1 MTAKFSVIPFNKNV
15 VFFLCSYL
23 FTCFSALTQPV
34 ISTLTPASG
43 PVGTS
48 VVISGTGFSGTASAN
63 IVNFGGIRA
72 TVTAADPSTITVS
85 VPYGTSPHVPVS
97 VTTGGL
103 TAYSEAPFITTF
115 PGANGPFTSNSFGS
129 VPNITTPGNP
139 TDVAVGDL
147 DIDGKI
153 DFVAINENNWV
164 SIYKNTSTTSAISF
178 AASTD
183 INNMLTAYSVALGDV
198 DGDGLIDII
207 VGSYYNGSDSVSVY
221 KNQSS
226 PGFISFAPAIRFAAQ
241 TANSVTV
248 GDVDGDGKPEIISTT
263 STGIFVFRNTSAGG
277 IISFND
283 RFSFSVGQSTVDV
296 ILRDLNA
303 NGKPDAVIMGGS
315 SVVFVLNNT
324 SSTGNIS
331 FDLAQNVGIVN
342 TGFAV
347 EAADLDGDNKPEI
360 AVSGYYENA
369 IVILKNNS
377 SGGAIS
383 FAAPLNL
390 TVNNPWGVKLADM
403 NGDGKLDVVCPQFN
417 TSYNVT
423 IFRNTGNGNLSF
435 DAGVNYYT
443 GAQNSQLA
451 IADLRNSGLPDIITL
466 ERQINAIAFFKN
478 RTNDPPTFS
487 SFSPTSAG
495 NGYEVT
501 LTGTN
506 LSSVTAVSFGG
517 VPATSFSIVS
527 STSIKAMV
535 STGASGNVVIT
546 SPAGSVSQPGFIYTN
561 APTINSF
568 IPLSGPVGQVVK
580 INGTNFSTTPANNIV
595 YFGAVKAVVS
605 SATATALFV
614 TVPAG
619 ATYQPISVTTN
630 GYSILSKQPFNTTFP
645 DGNITLNTFIKKLS
659 LLESYQSLLYDISM
673 ADIDGDG
680 LSDIITSAHKTV
692 LSDVNY
698 RDSFAVYRNTTVNG
712 VISFANRVSFK
723 TTGSFSYSIAVGDF
737 NSDGKLDVSVTNQT
751 FNVFY
756 GNYAAVDL
764 FRNTSTPGTISFA
777 APVSINAG
785 LYPSQVSIGDLD
797 GDGKPDF
804 AVANGDAGFYV
815 FKNASTGTTISFI
828 NRQFISIPGGG
839 ASSVCISDVDG
850 DDKPDVLA
858 SNRVSNQIAIF
869 RNTSNIGTISL
880 VQVAGYNAG
889 RRSTYLT
896 TADLDSDGKKDI
908 IVAAGSYDRVSVPV
922 QDTALVIGR
931 NLSSIGSIAFDAAI
945 TYPMNFPNNISIG
958 DLDGDNKPDVVTSNN
973 NTFFTI
979 LKNTSTS
986 GSLSM
991 APKIPY
997 LIGNNVVAIA
1007 SAVGD
1012 LDGDAKPDVL
1022 IIDENPSSAVYVYIN
1037 QNGSDAELCPN
1048 GNKTLRSNITG
1059 GSYQWQL
1066 NTGSGFSN
1074 IINGANYSGV
1084 NTVALNLVNIPS
1096 SSYGNQYRCVVSGNN
1111 SKTITIK
1118 FVNRWTGA
1126 VNSFWEQPGNWS
1138 CGTIPDINTDVVIS
1152 SGSVTLSSN
1161 TTIRSMTINPDV
1173 IFTVNPGFNL
1183 TILH

>member
-1 MTAKFSVIPFNKNV
+1 MIATFFVNSFKKNV
-15 VFFLCSYL
+15 VFFLCIYL
-23 FTCFSALTQPV
+23 FTCLGAIAQPV
-34 ISTLTPASG
+34 ISTIAPSNG

-48 VVISGTGFSGTASAN
+48 VVISGTGFSGTASSN

-72 TVTAADPSTITVS
+72 TVTAANQNAITVA
-85 VPYGTSPHVPVS
+85 VPYGTSPHVPIS

-103 TAYSEAPFITTF
+103 TAYSEAAFITTF
-115 PGANGPFTSNSFGS
+115 PGANGPFTSNSFES
-129 VPNITTPGNP
+129 VPNISTPGNP

-153 DFVAINENNWV
+153 DFVAINANNWV
-164 SIYKNTSTTSAISF
+164 SVYKNISTTSAISF
-178 AASTD
+178 AASID
-183 INNMLTAYSVALGDV
+183 INNILTAYSVALSDV

-207 VGSYYNGSDSVSVY
+207 VGSYYNGADSISVY

-226 PGFISFAPAIRFAAQ
+226 AGFISFAPAIRFAAV

-248 GDVDGDGKPEIISTT
+248 GDVDGDGKPDIISTT
-263 STGIFVFRNTSAGG
+263 STGIFVFRNTSSGG

-283 RFSFSVGQSTVDV
+283 RFSFSAGQSPIDV
-296 ILRDLNA
+296 ILLDLNA
-303 NGKPDAVIMGGS
+303 NGKPDVIVMDGNS
-315 SVVFVLNNT
+315 LVFVLNNT

-342 TGFAV
+342 TGLAV

-369 IVILKNNS
+369 IVILKNSS

-390 TVNNPWGVKLADM
+390 TVNNPWGVKLADT

-417 TSYNVT
+417 NSYNVT
-423 IFRNTGNGNLSF
+423 VFRNTGNGSLSF

-443 GAQNSQLA
+443 GARNFQLA
-451 IADLRNSGLPDIITL
+451 VADLRNTGLPDIITL
-466 ERQINAIAFFKN
+466 ERIINAIAIFKN
-478 RTNDPPTFS
+478 KSNDPPTFS
-487 SFSPTSAG
+487 SFNPTSAG

-501 LTGTN
+501 ITGTN

-546 SPAGSVSQPGFIYTN
+546 SPAGSASQPGFIFTT

-595 YFGAVKAVVS
+595 YFGAVKAVVN
-605 SATATALFV
+605 SATATTLFV

-630 GYSILSKQPFNTTFP
+630 GYTIFSKQAFNTTFP
-645 DGNITLNTFIKKLS
+645 DGDITLNTFIKKMTLVDG
-659 LLESYQSLLYDISM
+659 YQNLLYDISL

-680 LSDIITSAHKTV
+680 LSDIITSAHKTS
-692 LSDVNY
+692 LSDVIY

-712 VISFANRVSFK
+712 VISFANGKSFK
-723 TTGSFSYSIAVGDF
+723 TTGSFSLGISIGDF
-737 NSDGKLDVSVTNQT
+737 NSDGKLDVSVTNQV
-751 FNVFY
+751 FNVFL

-764 FRNTSTPGTISFA
+764 FRNTSTPGAISFA

-785 LYPSQVSIGDLD
+785 LYPTQVSIGDLD

-815 FKNASTGTTISFI
+815 FKNACSGTTISFI
-828 NRQFISIPGGG
+828 NRQFIPILGGG
-839 ASSVCISDVDG
+839 ATSVCISDVDG

-858 SNRVSNQIAIF
+858 TSTVSNQVAIF
-869 RNTSNIGTISL
+869 RNNSSIGTISL

-889 RRSTYLT
+889 RRSTYIT

-908 IVAAGSYDRVSVPV
+908 IVAAGSYYGSTVLA
-922 QDTALVIGR
+922 QDSALIIGR
-931 NLSSIGSIAFDAAI
+931 NLSSPGNIAFDTAMA
-945 TYPMNFPNNISIG
+945 YPMYFPDNISIG
-958 DLDGDNKPDVVTSNN
+958 DLDGDNKPDIVTTNSNK
-973 NTFFTI
+973 FFTI
-979 LKNTSTS
+979 LKNASTQ
-986 GSLSM
+986 GNLSM

-997 LIGNNVVAIA
+997 LIGNPVVAIA

-1012 LDGDAKPDVL
+1012 LDGDAKPDIL
-1022 IIDENPSSAVYVYIN
+1022 IVDEYPSSAIYVYIN

-1048 GNKTLRSNITG
+1048 GNKTIRSNIT

-1066 NTGSGFSN
+1066 NTGSGFAN
-1074 IINGANYSGV
+1074 IFNGTNYSGV

-1096 SSYGNQYRCVVSGNN
+1096 SWYGYKYRCLVSGNY
-1111 SKTITIK
+1111 SKTFTIK

-1126 VNSFWEQPGNWS
+1126 VNSSWEQPGNWS
-1138 CGTIPDINTDVVIS
+1138 CGTIPDSNTDVVIS
-1152 SGSVTLSSN
+1152 SGPVTLSSN
-1161 TTIRSMTINPDV
+1161 TTIRSMKINPDV
-1173 IFTVNPGFNL
+1173 NFTVNPGFNL
-1183 TILH
+1183 TILN